1 MIYKLSQRATIDWAA
16 VFQALED
23 QSVKAQK
30 RPYKARGKHTKKTL
44 NTLMDI
50 MEEEKAKESA
60 PTEEKTDKVELL
72 DIPDD
77 NGPTQ
82 NDSTQNNYSD
92 YDSQYVPPKGD

>member
-1 MIYKLSQRATIDWAA
+1 
-16 VFQALED
+16 
-23 QSVKAQK
+23 
-30 RPYKARGKHTKKTL
+30 
-44 NTLMDI
+44 MDI